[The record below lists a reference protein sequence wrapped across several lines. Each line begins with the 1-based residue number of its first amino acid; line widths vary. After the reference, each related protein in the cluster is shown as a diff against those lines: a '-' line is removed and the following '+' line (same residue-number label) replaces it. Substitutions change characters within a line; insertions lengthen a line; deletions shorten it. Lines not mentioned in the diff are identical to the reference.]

1 MKLHRDSNGGKYN
14 LSFSWVP
21 QLEELRPIDSY
32 SGTVTLSHPVERE
45 EDDEEKSG
53 SSKRRSRRQEDD
65 GVASQTFY
73 SLFVDGSVGEYTV
86 VDIQPAEEYTVQV
99 CSRNKLGFNCSVPET
114 YSKIPPTVSSEAD
127 RAGDDGG
134 GVVLS
139 VGVIVGVVTLV
150 VLASCISCLF
160 FFCLL
165 LFLCCASDDWRSYQ
179 PDKKGRLYWQ
189 E

>member
-114 YSKIPPTVSSEAD
+114 YSKIPPTVSSEAN

-150 VLASCISCLF
+150 LLTSCISCLF
-160 FFCLL
+160 FSCLL